1 MSEDEDDERGTVTA
15 KAVLGVVGSGARTGS
30 LEHLLTH
37 LPRQE
42 SAAIVVVLQH
52 REALDDERFTRA
64 LAEAGRALT
73 AIENHAPLESG
84 KVYLAPAQVIVT
96 VEGGRFHTRPT
107 TEAPGR
113 RGTIDSF
120 LVSLAQ
126 DEEGKTLLVALAGT
140 DGDGT
145 LGLKAVKEAGGLT
158 FAEQT
163 EEAEAGDL
171 AMSSSPAALADAVL
185 PVHELTERVSSLVGR
200 IVGRTGTPSAGPEAD
215 ASVALASIATI
226 LRNRTGHDFHGYKP
240 GTFLRRVQRRMQV
253 VEIERIQD
261 YVEILRAA
269 PDETQNLFND
279 LLIGVTQFFRD
290 AREFELLEREVIP
303 KLFEG
308 KTRGDQLHVW
318 VVGCSTGEEAYS
330 IAILL
335 REHMARLHEMP
346 EIQIFA
352 SDLDGRAL
360 AAARAGRYA
369 DTIADT
375 MTPERIARWFVK
387 EGNTYSVV
395 KELREMC
402 IFSQHS
408 LVKDAPFSRLDL
420 VTCRNVL
427 IYLGPDLQNRVIPL
441 FHFALKPD
449 GILFLGNSENV
460 SRHSNL
466 FAPVEARSRI
476 FRRLETGT
484 RALPDFPLTPVDRRP
499 VKAAATVERS
509 RPVAASLTR
518 QAERLVER
526 YSPAY
531 VIVDEAYNV
540 LHFSGGTG
548 RYIDPAGGSASLNL
562 LQLLHPDLR
571 VDLRAALTR
580 AAEENRT
587 AHVENLRMGLNGASL
602 IVDMVVEPIRS
613 DASSPSSFIVLF
625 KDGATVTGAK
635 PHDAASSDDGRVGRL
650 QEELGLTRDRLQ
662 AALEEMESTN
672 EELKSSNEEY
682 QSLNEEL
689 QSANEEL
696 QTSKEEL
703 QSMNEELTTVNGEL
717 AHRVQELARVNSDLK
732 NLLESTHIATM
743 FLDTELRV
751 TTYTPAAAELFH
763 LIESDTGRPIGHIKA
778 RIAYEELQDDA
789 RRVLRTLGPI
799 EREISDAATGGRYM
813 VRVLPYRSTDNF
825 IAGVVLTFVDIT
837 ERQRNEEARRQSEER
852 FRAIVES
859 ARDYAIF
866 TTDGRGRID
875 DWLPGAAAVFGFS
888 AEEAVGQDAAIVYTP
903 EDRAAGVWQ
912 QEFATA
918 REEGMAPNVRWHMR
932 KDGSRVFIEG
942 SSRALLGPSGRLR
955 GVIKVGQDV
964 TERRKG
970 EEALRE
976 SEAKGKLFLAE
987 LQHRVRNTLA
997 VVRSIA
1003 RRTAA
1008 TSETVEDYAMHLEG
1022 RIDAFARVQA
1032 AVTRNPIGGI
1042 DLESLVAAE
1051 LLAYGAHEGKQVVS
1065 IKGPNTSL
1073 QPKAAET
1080 LGLAIHELA
1089 TNAVKHGALS
1099 AERGRVEVAWR
1110 FGEADGEA
1118 RLVFDWNETGV
1129 KLSTNGPRRQGFGT
1143 ELLERTL
1150 AYELG
1155 AVTKLAFEPRGLRC
1169 TISLPVTERIV
1180 TLNTLRDGA
1189 A

>member
-1 MSEDEDDERGTVTA
+1 
-15 KAVLGVVGSGARTGS
+15 
-30 LEHLLTH
+30 
-37 LPRQE
+37 
-42 SAAIVVVLQH
+42 
-52 REALDDERFTRA
+52 
-64 LAEAGRALT
+64 
-73 AIENHAPLESG
+73 
-84 KVYLAPAQVIVT
+84 
-96 VEGGRFHTRPT
+96 
-107 TEAPGR
+107 
-113 RGTIDSF
+113 
-120 LVSLAQ
+120 
-126 DEEGKTLLVALAGT
+126 
-140 DGDGT
+140 
-145 LGLKAVKEAGGLT
+145 
-158 FAEQT
+158 
-163 EEAEAGDL
+163 
-171 AMSSSPAALADAVL
+171 MSSSPAALADAVL

-308 KTRGDQLHVW
+308 KTRGDQLRVW

-625 KDGATVTGAK
+625 KDG
-635 PHDAASSDDGRVGRL
+635 
-650 QEELGLTRDRLQ
+650 
-662 AALEEMESTN
+662 
-672 EELKSSNEEY
+672 
-682 QSLNEEL
+682 
-689 QSANEEL
+689 
-696 QTSKEEL
+696 
-703 QSMNEELTTVNGEL
+703 
-717 AHRVQELARVNSDLK
+717 
-732 NLLESTHIATM
+732 
-743 FLDTELRV
+743 
-751 TTYTPAAAELFH
+751 
-763 LIESDTGRPIGHIKA
+763 RP
-778 RIAYEELQDDA
+778 
-789 RRVLRTLGPI
+789 
-799 EREISDAATGGRYM
+799 
-813 VRVLPYRSTDNF
+813 
-825 IAGVVLTFVDIT
+825 
-837 ERQRNEEARRQSEER
+837 
-852 FRAIVES
+852 
-859 ARDYAIF
+859 
-866 TTDGRGRID
+866 
-875 DWLPGAAAVFGFS
+875 
-888 AEEAVGQDAAIVYTP
+888 
-903 EDRAAGVWQ
+903 
-912 QEFATA
+912 
-918 REEGMAPNVRWHMR
+918 
-932 KDGSRVFIEG
+932 
-942 SSRALLGPSGRLR
+942 
-955 GVIKVGQDV
+955 
-964 TERRKG
+964 
-970 EEALRE
+970 
-976 SEAKGKLFLAE
+976 
-987 LQHRVRNTLA
+987 
-997 VVRSIA
+997 
-1003 RRTAA
+1003 
-1008 TSETVEDYAMHLEG
+1008 
-1022 RIDAFARVQA
+1022 
-1032 AVTRNPIGGI
+1032 
-1042 DLESLVAAE
+1042 
-1051 LLAYGAHEGKQVVS
+1051 
-1065 IKGPNTSL
+1065 
-1073 QPKAAET
+1073 
-1080 LGLAIHELA
+1080 
-1089 TNAVKHGALS
+1089 
-1099 AERGRVEVAWR
+1099 
-1110 FGEADGEA
+1110 
-1118 RLVFDWNETGV
+1118 
-1129 KLSTNGPRRQGFGT
+1129 
-1143 ELLERTL
+1143 
-1150 AYELG
+1150 
-1155 AVTKLAFEPRGLRC
+1155 
-1169 TISLPVTERIV
+1169 
-1180 TLNTLRDGA
+1180 
-1189 A
+1189 